1 MVAMKKMPSATKGRK
16 GATLLSN
23 DGQIVSVDLLQGII
37 DNFPDP
43 VLVKDRQAH
52 WLFVNKAFG
61 DFSGLSA
68 EDVVGQTSCSFYPKD
83 QADLSRENDE
93 IVFTTEKSAK
103 NVEQMVDARGR
114 IINVAAHKSVYRD
127 AAGQQFLVTV
137 LKDVKEVTQEQDYEH
152 QVNKVLE
159 KLALGGSREH
169 VLSLILEVAEEQFE
183 GMTASIL
190 LVDNDGE
197 KLRLKIGSKLPDFYT
212 AVIDGTPVQDGM
224 GSCGTAA
231 FRKERVVAENL
242 QTHPYWQRVKE
253 LTLRAKLHACWS
265 EPIIMSQGNVA
276 GTFALYYDR
285 VQAPG
290 PNEIKL
296 METMAQLAAITIEH
310 HQIQEEKS
318 LLRKMMANI
327 IDSMPSV
334 LIGVDA
340 NGVVTQWNKEAE
352 NLTGL
357 PPLAALGK
365 QLGKI
370 YPYFELH
377 ILEEISAAL
386 QRREIKPNLKNT
398 RLVDG
403 KTLYE
408 DVTVYPLN
416 SNGIDGAVIRIDN
429 VTERVQLEEAIIQA
443 DRMMSIG
450 VLAGG
455 IAHDFNNILVA
466 ILGNLN
472 LAAQYLERETKA
484 FELVQKA
491 EEASFR
497 AKGLANQLLT
507 FSKGGEPVRR
517 IMTLDALIK
526 ESAQFTLAGSKL
538 RCHFSFPEKLWPVNV
553 DEDQIGQVVQNL
565 VVNAKQAM
573 ADGGVI
579 DIECANL
586 AQGTQDFP
594 QLLETNRCIAVTIRD
609 YGPGIPDEINAQIFD
624 PYFTTKQT
632 GSGLGLAVCYSVIS
646 RHGGYI
652 TTRKVAGE
660 GAAFVFYLPVV
671 ESKHKAN
678 ASPMLDNVARGGYG
692 TVLIMDDDL
701 AICALLSAMLQ
712 YLGYEVVTTH
722 DGEEVVTAYD
732 ATIATTPVRLVIM
745 DLTVPAGM
753 GGKEAVQKLHAN
765 HPDAKVVVTS
775 GYSND
780 PVLARYKEHG
790 FCAALAKPFQLKDL
804 FTVLQEVLET

>member
-1 MVAMKKMPSATKGRK
+1 MAAMKKTFSTTKNQN
-16 GATLLSN
+16 GATPLSGG
-23 DGQIVSVDLLQGII
+23 GQVVSVDLLQGIVE
-37 DNFPDP
+37 NFPDP
-43 VLVKDRQAH
+43 VLVKDRQH
-52 WLFVNKAFG
+52 RWLFANKAFEA
-61 DFSGLSA
+61 FSGRSA
-68 EDVVGQTSCSFYPKD
+68 EDVVGQTSCPFFLKD
-83 QADLSRENDE
+83 QADLSRQSDE
-93 IVFTTEKSAK
+93 IIFTTENSVR
-103 NVEQMVDARGR
+103 NVEQVVDAHGR
-114 IINVAAHKSVYRD
+114 IISIVAHKSVYRD
-127 AAGQQFLVTV
+127 GAGKQFLVTV
-137 LKDVKEVTQEQDYEH
+137 LRSATEAVQEQAYER
-152 QVNKVLE
+152 QVNKILKE
-159 KLALGGSREH
+159 LALGGSREH
-169 VLSLILEVAEEQFE
+169 ILGLILEVAEEQFE

-190 LVDNDGE
+190 LVDDDE
-197 KLRLKIGSKLPDFYT
+197 KKLRLKIASKLPDFFT

-242 QTHPYWQRVKE
+242 QSHPYWHRVKD
-253 LTLRAKLHACWS
+253 LTLRANLHACWS

-290 PNEIKL
+290 ANEIKL

-310 HQIQEEKS
+310 HQIHEEKA

-340 NGVVTQWNKEAE
+340 SGGVTQWNKEAE
-352 NLTGL
+352 RVTGIEQ
-357 PPLAALGK
+357 LAALGK
-365 QLGKI
+365 KLGAI
-370 YPYFELH
+370 YPYFQTQVLD
-377 ILEEISAAL
+377 EINYAVKC
-386 QRREIKPNLKNT
+386 REVRPNLKNT
-398 RLVDG
+398 RSIEG

-408 DVTVYPLN
+408 DITVYPLT
-416 SNGIDGAVIRIDN
+416 SNGIEGAVIRVDN
-429 VTERVQLEEAIIQA
+429 ITERVQLEEAIIQA

-472 LAAQYLERETKA
+472 LAAQYLGQETKA
-484 FELVQKA
+484 FQLVQKA

-517 IMTLDALIK
+517 VMTLDTLIK
-526 ESAQFTLAGSKL
+526 ESAQFMLAGSTV
-538 RCHFSFPEKLWPVNV
+538 RCRYSFPEEFWPVDV
-553 DEDQIGQVVQNL
+553 DEDQISQVVQNL

-573 ADGGVI
+573 EDGGVI
-579 DIECANL
+579 EIRCANVVRG
-586 AQGTQDFP
+586 APDFP
-594 QLLETNRCIAVTIRD
+594 LQLQADKCIAVTIRD
-609 YGPGIPDEINAQIFD
+609 YGPGIPDEISTQLFD
-624 PYFTTKQT
+624 PYFTTKQA

-652 TTRKVAGE
+652 TTRKVEGD
-660 GAAFVFYLPVV
+660 GAAFIFYLPVEDV
-671 ESKHKAN
+671 KHKAN
-678 ASPMLDNVARGGYG
+678 VLPVLEQVARGGHG

-701 AICALLSAMLQ
+701 AVCALLSAMLQ
-712 YLGYEVVTTH
+712 HLGYEVVTTH
-722 DGEEVVTAYD
+722 DGTEVLKAYD
-732 ATIATTPVRLVIM
+732 ATSATTPVRLVIM

-753 GGKEAVQKLHAN
+753 GGREAVQKLHAT

-780 PVLARYKEHG
+780 PVLSRCEEHG
-790 FCAALAKPFQLKDL
+790 FCGALAKPFQLEDL
-804 FTVLQEVLET
+804 AVVLQEVLEN